1 MEKSSGN
8 DWHPKAKARG
18 DRLRKVGM
26 TPPTV
31 SAAATVRESGVP
43 IRSYSSSS
51 ATSGLFVQCSY
62 FFFFNASNF
71 MTTFL
76 EMLSSKLD

>member
-31 SAAATVRESGVP
+31 SAAATTRESGVP

-51 ATSGLFVQCSY
+51 ATSGLFVQRSY
-62 FFFFNASNF
+62 FFPFDASNF
-71 MTTFL
+71 MAKLFL
-76 EMLSSKLD
+76 VLS